1 MTATRLDHH
10 VFVFLE
16 NDIRTL
22 VKVQDGDATELGG
35 GTTGFGDVVRSHE
48 MHEGLDNGVV
58 GGVHVSVEG
67 EGALPV
73 TVVSGVSVRGDDP
86 VLPAEVFKA
95 DIESPLLTALPPVSP
110 TKKVSVHVIIRE
122 VLL

>member
-1 MTATRLDHH
+1 MD
-10 VFVFLE
+10 E
-16 NDIRTL
+16 
-22 VKVQDGDATELGG
+22 
-35 GTTGFGDVVRSHE
+35 S
-48 MHEGLDNGVV
+48 LDNGVV

-86 VLPAEVFKA
+86 VLPAEVFEA